1 MGRKLAELIENLS
14 IWQTNDYGDGDTPSP
29 RDLAI
34 AELRATG
41 PQAVPALIERLDAL
55 LANTAGH
62 RERVESVQAAWTAWY
77 EESDRLS
84 DEHGLGV
91 DIERYRTIPS
101 DSLPQRSV
109 EDTNYRDPYDLKQG
123 IIEALHQLGDQRAG
137 PVLTAALSDGT
148 CVPAAARAL
157 CDIHAGQALPALLDA
172 VTLIDHNTN
181 KSIVFDPLL
190 ASLRHY
196 GVSMAQARER
206 FEAETSPQGRVRLMH
221 LMTQLPDDGTGRPS
235 ESQIRDSLIFIALD
249 DKDNTCRWQAV
260 GALNKIDGS
269 TVERDTFSDWDAPP
283 PADVI
288 RSAIALAAHG
298 QPLGHDRELTS
309 RLRRIRHT
317 DPAARAVEAV
327 LLQDSPEPDSQE
339 LRLALRLTLGVH
351 ISELDDPLRFARALH
366 RLSSHS
372 QVGDSA
378 LHALRR
384 TCWDLLFPQMVQA
397 DEARRREARTIFDAI
412 ATPHE
417 HTRFAGY
424 TAPRSF
430 WSKVRQRLR
439 RR

>member
-1 MGRKLAELIENLS
+1 MGRKLEELIENLS
-14 IWQTNDYGDGDTPSP
+14 IWQTSDYGDGDTPSP
-29 RDLAI
+29 RALAI
-34 AELRATG
+34 AELRTMG
-41 PQAVPALIERLDAL
+41 PQAVQALIERLDGL
-55 LANTAGH
+55 LAATAGH
-62 RERVESVQAAWTAWY
+62 RERVETVQAAWTAWY

-101 DSLPQRSV
+101 DSLPQRSA

-123 IIEALHQLGDQRAG
+123 IIEALHQLGDQRAA
-137 PVLTAALSDGT
+137 PVLIAALSDDT

-157 CDIHAGQALPALLDA
+157 CDIHADQALPALLDG
-172 VTLIDHNTN
+172 VTLMDHHAN

-190 ASLRHY
+190 ASLRHN
-196 GVSMAQARER
+196 GVSMTQARER
-206 FEAETSPQGRVRLMH
+206 FEAEASPQGRVRLMH

-235 ESQIRDSLIFIALD
+235 ESQIRDSLIFLALD
-249 DKDNTCRWQAV
+249 DKDNTGRWQAV

-269 TVERDTFSDWDAPP
+269 TVERDIFSDWDAPP

-288 RSAIALAAHG
+288 RSAITLAAHG
-298 QPLGHDRELTS
+298 EPLGHDRELTS

-317 DPAARAVEAV
+317 APAARAVEAV
-327 LLQDSPEPDSQE
+327 LLQDSPEPDAQE
-339 LRLALRLTLGVH
+339 LRLALRLALGVH
-351 ISELDDPLRFARALH
+351 TSELDDPLRFARTLY

-378 LHALRR
+378 LLALRR
-384 TCWDLLFPQMVQA
+384 TCWDLLFPQMVQD

-424 TAPRSF
+424 TASRSF
-430 WSKVRQRLR
+430 WSKVRQRFR
-439 RR
+439 RG

>member
-1 MGRKLAELIENLS
+1 MGRKLEELIENLS
-14 IWQTNDYGDGDTPSP
+14 IWQTGDYGSVDTQSP

-34 AELRATG
+34 AELRTMG
-41 PQAVPALIERLDAL
+41 PQAVPALIERLDGL
-55 LANTAGH
+55 LAATAGH
-62 RERVESVQAAWTAWY
+62 RERVDSVQAAWTAWY

-91 DIERYRTIPS
+91 DVERHRTIPS

-123 IIEALHQLGDQRAG
+123 IIEALHQLGDQRAA
-137 PVLTAALSDGT
+137 PVLTAALSDST

-157 CDIHAGQALPALLDA
+157 CDVHTDRAVPALLDA

-190 ASLRHY
+190 AALRHY

-206 FEAETSPQGRVRLMH
+206 FESETSPQGRVRLMH
-221 LMTQLPDDGTGRPS
+221 LMTQLPDDGAGRPS
-235 ESQIRDSLIFIALD
+235 ESQIRDALVFLSLD
-249 DKDNTCRWQAV
+249 DKDNTGRWQAV

-269 TVERDTFSDWDAPP
+269 TVQRDMFSNWDAPP
-283 PADVI
+283 PTDVI
-288 RSAIALAAHG
+288 RAAITLAAHG
-298 QPLGHDRELTS
+298 KPLGHDRELTS

-317 DPAARAVEAV
+317 APAARAVESM
-327 LLQDSPEPDSQE
+327 LLQDSPEPDTQE
-339 LRLALRLTLGVH
+339 LRLALRLALGVH
-351 ISELDDPLRFARALH
+351 TSELDDPLRFARALH
-366 RLSSHS
+366 RLSTHS

-378 LHALRR
+378 LLVLRR

-424 TAPRSF
+424 TASRSF
-430 WSKVRQRLR
+430 WSKLRQRFR
-439 RR
+439 RG

>member
-1 MGRKLAELIENLS
+1 MGRKLEELIEDLS
-14 IWQTNDYGDGDTPSP
+14 IWQTGDYGHVDSPSP
-29 RDLAI
+29 RDLAV
-34 AELRATG
+34 AELRTMG
-41 PQAVPALIERLDAL
+41 PQAVPALIERLDGL
-55 LANTAGH
+55 LAATAGH
-62 RERVESVQAAWTAWY
+62 RERVDSVQAAWTAWY

-84 DEHGLGV
+84 DEHGPGADV
-91 DIERYRTIPS
+91 ERHRTIPS

-123 IIEALHQLGDQRAG
+123 IIEALRQLGDQRAA
-137 PVLTAALSDGT
+137 PVLTAALSDRT

-157 CDIHAGQALPALLDA
+157 CDIHADRAVPALLDA

-181 KSIVFDPLL
+181 RSIVFDPLL
-190 ASLRHY
+190 AALRHY

-206 FEAETSPQGRVRLMH
+206 FESETSPQGRVRLMH
-221 LMTQLPDDGTGRPS
+221 LMTQLPDDGAGRPS
-235 ESQIRDSLIFIALD
+235 ESQIRDSLIFLALD
-249 DKDNTCRWQAV
+249 DKDNTGRWQAV

-269 TVERDTFSDWDAPP
+269 TAERDMFSDWDAPP

-298 QPLGHDRELTS
+298 KPLGHDRELTN

-317 DPAARAVEAV
+317 APAARAVEAV
-327 LLQDSPEPDSQE
+327 LLQDSPEPDAQE
-339 LRLALRLTLGVH
+339 LRLALRLALGVH
-351 ISELDDPLRFARALH
+351 TSELDDPLHFARALH

-378 LHALRR
+378 LLTLRR

-424 TAPRSF
+424 TASRSF
-430 WSKVRQRLR
+430 WNKLRQRFR
-439 RR
+439 RG

>member
-1 MGRKLAELIENLS
+1 MGKKLEELVESLS
-14 IWQTNDYGDGDTPSP
+14 IWQTGDYGDVDAPSP

-34 AELRATG
+34 AELRTMG
-41 PQAVPALIERLDAL
+41 PQAVQALIERLDGL
-55 LANTAGH
+55 LAATAGH
-62 RERVESVQAAWTAWY
+62 RERVDAVQAAWTAWY

-84 DEHGLGV
+84 DEHGLGI
-91 DIERYRTIPS
+91 DLERYRTIPS

-109 EDTNYRDPYDLKQG
+109 EDTNHRDPYDLKQG
-123 IIEALHQLGDQRAG
+123 IIEALHQLGDRRAA
-137 PVLTAALSDGT
+137 PVLTAALTDRT
-148 CVPAAARAL
+148 CIPAAAQAL
-157 CDIHAGQALPALLDA
+157 CDIHADRAVPALLNA

-181 KSIVFDPLL
+181 KSIAFDPLL

-221 LMTQLPDDGTGRPS
+221 LMTQLPDDGTVRPS
-235 ESQIRDSLIFIALD
+235 GSQIRDSLIFLALD
-249 DKDNTCRWQAV
+249 DKDNTSRWQAV
-260 GALNKIDGS
+260 ESLNEINNS
-269 TVERDTFSDWDAPP
+269 TVERDIFSDWEAPP

-298 QPLGHDRELTS
+298 EPPGHERELTS

-317 DPAARAVEAV
+317 PPAARAVEAT
-327 LLQDSPEPDSQE
+327 LTQDSPEPDAQE
-339 LRLALRLTLGVH
+339 LLLALRLALGVH
-351 ISELDDPLRFARALH
+351 ASELDDPLRFARALH

-378 LHALRR
+378 LLALRR
-384 TCWDLLFPQMVQA
+384 TCWDLLFPQMVQD

-417 HTRFAGY
+417 HTRFASY
-424 TAPRSF
+424 TASQSF
-430 WSKVRQRLR
+430 WGKLRQRFR
-439 RR
+439 RG

>member
-1 MGRKLAELIENLS
+1 MGRKLEELIENLS
-14 IWQTNDYGDGDTPSP
+14 IWQTSDYGDGDTPSP
-29 RDLAI
+29 RARAI
-34 AELRATG
+34 AELRTTG
-41 PQAVPALIERLDAL
+41 PQAVQALIERLDGL
-55 LANTAGH
+55 LAATAGH
-62 RERVESVQAAWTAWY
+62 RERVETVQAAWTAWY

-101 DSLPQRSV
+101 DSLPQRSA

-123 IIEALHQLGDQRAG
+123 IIEALHQLGDQRAA
-137 PVLTAALSDGT
+137 PVLIAALSDDT
-148 CVPAAARAL
+148 CVPAAAQAL
-157 CDIHAGQALPALLDA
+157 CDIHADQALPALLDA

-190 ASLRHY
+190 ASLRHN

-235 ESQIRDSLIFIALD
+235 ESQIRDSLIFLALD
-249 DKDNTCRWQAV
+249 DKDNTGRWQAV

-269 TVERDTFSDWDAPP
+269 TVKRDIFSDWDAPP

-298 QPLGHDRELTS
+298 KPLGHDRELTT

-317 DPAARAVEAV
+317 APAARAVEAV
-327 LLQDSPEPDSQE
+327 LLQDSPEPDTQE
-339 LRLALRLTLGVH
+339 LRLALRLALGVH
-351 ISELDDPLRFARALH
+351 ASELDDPLRFARTLY

-384 TCWDLLFPQMVQA
+384 TCWDLLFPQMVQD
-397 DEARRREARTIFDAI
+397 DEARRREARTIFDTI

-424 TAPRSF
+424 TASRSF
-430 WSKVRQRLR
+430 WSKVRQRFR
-439 RR
+439 RG

>member
-1 MGRKLAELIENLS
+1 MGRKLEELVEGLS
-14 IWQTNDYGDGDTPSP
+14 IWQTGDYGGVDTPSP

-34 AELRATG
+34 AELRTKG
-41 PQAVPALIERLDAL
+41 PQAVQALIERLDGL
-55 LANTAGH
+55 LTAAAGH
-62 RERVESVQAAWTAWY
+62 RERVAAVQATWTAWY

-84 DEHGLGV
+84 DEHGLSV

-123 IIEALHQLGDQRAG
+123 IIEALHQLGDQRAA
-137 PVLTAALSDGT
+137 PVLTAALSDRT

-157 CDIHAGQALPALLDA
+157 CDIHADRAVPALLDA
-172 VTLIDHNTN
+172 VTLVDHHTNT
-181 KSIVFDPLL
+181 SLVFDPLL

-221 LMTQLPDDGTGRPS
+221 LMTRLPDDGAGRPS
-235 ESQIRDSLIFIALD
+235 ESQIRDSLVFLALD
-249 DKDNTCRWQAV
+249 DRDNTSRWRAV
-260 GALNKIDGS
+260 ESLNEINNS
-269 TVERDTFSDWDAPP
+269 TVERDIFSDWEAPP

-298 QPLGHDRELTS
+298 KPLGHDRELTT

-317 DPAARAVEAV
+317 APAARAVEAT
-327 LLQDSPEPDSQE
+327 LTQDSPEPDAQE
-339 LRLALRLTLGVH
+339 LRLALRLALGVRT
-351 ISELDDPLRFARALH
+351 SELDDPLRFTRALH

-372 QVGDSA
+372 QVGDCA
-378 LHALRR
+378 LLALRR
-384 TCWDLLFPQMVQA
+384 TCWDLLFPQMVQD
-397 DEARRREARTIFDAI
+397 DEARRREARTTFDAI

-417 HTRFAGY
+417 HTRFASY
-424 TAPRSF
+424 TASRSF
-430 WSKVRQRLR
+430 WSKLRQRFR
-439 RR
+439 RG

>member
-1 MGRKLAELIENLS
+1 MGRKLEELIENLS
-14 IWQTNDYGDGDTPSP
+14 IWQTSDYGDGDTPSP
-29 RDLAI
+29 RALAI
-34 AELRATG
+34 AELRTTG
-41 PQAVPALIERLDAL
+41 SQAVPALIERLDAL
-55 LANTAGH
+55 LAITARH

-109 EDTNYRDPYDLKQG
+109 EDTNYRDPYDLKRG
-123 IIEALHQLGDQRAG
+123 IIEALHQLGDQRAA
-137 PVLTAALSDGT
+137 PVLIAALSDGT

-157 CDIHAGQALPALLDA
+157 CDIHSDQALPALLDA

-235 ESQIRDSLIFIALD
+235 ESQIRDSLIFLALD
-249 DKDNTCRWQAV
+249 DKDNTGRWQAV

-269 TVERDTFSDWDAPP
+269 TVERDIFSDWDAPP

-288 RSAIALAAHG
+288 RSAITLATHG
-298 QPLGHDRELTS
+298 EPLGHDRELTS

-317 DPAARAVEAV
+317 APAARAVEAV
-327 LLQDSPEPDSQE
+327 LLQDSPEPDAQE
-339 LRLALRLTLGVH
+339 LRLALRLALGVH
-351 ISELDDPLRFARALH
+351 TSELDDPLRFARTLY

-378 LHALRR
+378 LLALRR
-384 TCWDLLFPQMVQA
+384 TCWDLLFPQMVQD
-397 DEARRREARTIFDAI
+397 DEARRREARTIFDTI

-424 TAPRSF
+424 TASRSF
-430 WSKVRQRLR
+430 WSKVRQRFR
-439 RR
+439 RG